1 MFRLYS
7 MVWMLSSYFLW
18 ASHEVFGSKVLF
30 CAEVCTVCKS
40 SIEQSCCPSDAG
52 DSGRRK
58 AVPQSRIVWWGC
70 TMRACLCGTS
80 ELRKTRSV
88 LFWGSCSGSLVYDRI
103 VFAFLEVLKSFA
115 DAVYQLTIP
124 DFSSLCISWSRD
136 ISYFSCK
143 HSIYYLF

>member
-1 MFRLYS
+1 
-7 MVWMLSSYFLW
+7 
-18 ASHEVFGSKVLF
+18 
-30 CAEVCTVCKS
+30 
-40 SIEQSCCPSDAG
+40 
-52 DSGRRK
+52 
-58 AVPQSRIVWWGC
+58 
-70 TMRACLCGTS
+70 MRACLCGTS